1 MLNIYNIKLNEILK
15 LQSITDCLDVYT
27 VTINFKKQK
36 LMKLLMKL
44 KLIVFSLLLIT
55 FFSCD
60 EESEN
65 SPNASDPTISVRL
78 VDSPGDFKAVNVE
91 IVDVMIKMD
100 DDSDD
105 ESGWISLEAQNE
117 TVNLLNFTG
126 GVSKV
131 LVDRFPI
138 PTGTLTQMRLVL
150 GDGNTIVIEN
160 DQAVDEE
167 FDLKTPSAQQSG
179 LKLKTNAVIE
189 EGFTYDFV
197 LDFDVQKSIVMSGNS
212 DNIILKPVLYVSTE
226 VSSGIIEGTI
236 TPTDVPSTASV
247 LVDDKGTPET
257 EDDFVISA
265 LTDETGAFALWG
277 VPAGTYE
284 VMVTPLDGES
294 EYVSGGATNIV
305 VVNGEITTI
314 SAPIE
319 LMFRPGSI
327 SGDVTNNFVV
337 SVTLKNKVTNEII
350 TTIDSNENG
359 EFLFEDVP
367 AGEYIVTISATNF
380 VSQDIEVTVEPDTQ
394 ATMEVVTLIAV

>member
-1 MLNIYNIKLNEILK
+1 
-15 LQSITDCLDVYT
+15 
-27 VTINFKKQK
+27 
-36 LMKLLMKL
+36 MKAFMKL
-44 KLIVFSLLLIT
+44 KLVVFSLLLVT

-60 EESEN
+60 EESGK
-65 SPNASDPTISVRL
+65 SPSALDPTISVRL

-91 IVDVMIKMD
+91 VVDVMIKMD

-117 TVNLLNFTG
+117 TVNLLDFTG

-138 PTGTLTQMRLVL
+138 PAGTLKQMRLVL

-160 DQAVDEE
+160 DQAIDEE
-167 FDLKTPSAQQSG
+167 FELKTPSAQQSG

-197 LDFDVQKSIVMSGNS
+197 LDFDVEKSIVMSGDSN
-212 DNIILKPVLYVSTE
+212 NIILKPVLYLSTE
-226 VSSGIIEGTI
+226 VSSGIIEGTV
-236 TPTDVPSTASV
+236 TPNDVPSTASV

-265 LTDETGAFALWG
+265 LTDESGAFALWG

-284 VMVTPLDGES
+284 VIVTPLDEDS
-294 EYVSGGATNIV
+294 DYASGSAANVT

-314 SAPIE
+314 SDPIE
-319 LMFRPGSI
+319 LMLTPGSI
-327 SGDVTNNFVV
+327 SGDVTNDIVV
-337 SVTLKNKVTNEII
+337 SVSLKNKDTDEII
-350 TTIDSNENG
+350 ATMDSNENG

-367 AGEYIVTISATNF
+367 VGTYIVTISAANF
-380 VSQDIEVTVEPDTQ
+380 VSQAIEVNVVTGVET
-394 ATMEVVTLIAV
+394 TMENVTLVAE